1 MAKKINI
8 PEPPA
13 EFREQYTP
21 GYACFPL
28 KWRERI
34 ATLPDA
40 VAGRL
45 FVAVLEHCEC
55 GRTTPPEGLDAFSFG
70 FILDAVDEYQE
81 RGLQSEWKKKYLAQ
95 LAARGRW
102 DSKEEGQGDADGC
115 RRMQTDADKCHNN
128 TITSTS
134 TPTSTITS
142 TPTMKNNPTNTNAQ
156 ARGVGLEGGEVVLSD
171 YLTPD
176 EEESLFEGA
185 GNYEEG
191 FLERFVLSAYYDR
204 ADTLQE
210 KSRKAFQFR
219 NEYNAIID
227 AEREKADKERE
238 EAERAARLSAYTK
251 GQKPKDFAELEQ
263 FCKDMGR
270 PDFDAAALMDEM
282 EYLDWM
288 IEDKKTGVLRP
299 VKNWQNFV
307 IYRLEH
313 SPAAEPEHQTAP
325 RGSGQDW

>member
-13 EFREQYTP
+13 EFREQYAP

-45 FVAVLEHCEC
+45 LVAVLEHCEC

-134 TPTSTITS
+134 TFTL
-142 TPTMKNNPTNTNAQ
+142 KNNPTNTNAQ
-156 ARGVGLEGGEVVLSD
+156 ARGKIEGRIDISLSD
-171 YLTPD
+171 YLT
-176 EEESLFEGA
+176 EEEEVRLCDAMFFAGGLFDEV
-185 GNYEEG
+185 
-191 FLERFVLSAYYDR
+191 LEKWVLSDSFNR
-204 ADTLQE
+204 ADSLEE
-210 KSRKAFQFR
+210 KERKLMQFKG
-219 NEYNAIID
+219 ELDAQFNAEIEA
-227 AEREKADKERE
+227 AERERQ
-238 EAERAARLSAYTK
+238 EAEREARLTNYSKISAATLTAQILADYC
-251 GQKPKDFAELEQ
+251 E
-263 FCKDMGR
+263 DMGYNIDTESVYQSIKTKELQGGVR
-270 PDFDAAALMDEM
+270 DWRAYVKTCNDNAAKGEEPQQYPLPTRAERAKAMG
-282 EYLDWM
+282 Y
-288 IEDKKTGVLRP
+288 
-299 VKNWQNFV
+299 QS
-307 IYRLEH
+307 LE
-313 SPAAEPEHQTAP
+313 
-325 RGSGQDW
+325 